1 MKRPLL
7 IIISVLT
14 IAVVVTA
21 VFNKLHY
28 LHFFIQSGSNLWG
41 VPLAV
46 FSWCLMQNKTSFS
59 FTERVLFVV
68 LALIIYEWMQY
79 FLPWGTFDLLD
90 ISACFAGGGLAFL
103 IFLLL
108 QNQKKTGLKHI
119 LKMRSF

>member
-7 IIISVLT
+7 FIFFVLT

-46 FSWCLMQNKTSFS
+46 FFWCLWQNNTAFS

-68 LALIIYEWMQY
+68 MALIIYEWMQY

-90 ISACFAGGGLAFL
+90 IVASFAGGGLSFL
-103 IFLLL
+103 VFLLL
-108 QNQKKTGLKHI
+108 KNQKKTSLKHI